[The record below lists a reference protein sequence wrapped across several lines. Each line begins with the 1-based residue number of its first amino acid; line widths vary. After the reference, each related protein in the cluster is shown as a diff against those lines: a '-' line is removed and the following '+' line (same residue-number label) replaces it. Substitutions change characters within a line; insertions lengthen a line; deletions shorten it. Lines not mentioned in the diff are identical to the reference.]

1 MDSLPDELL
10 FLVLEKLKTH
20 TLLKV
25 KPLNKRFNTIVS
37 LIISKRLGTETTIES
52 MTKLLFRENKE
63 LHFLKKF
70 KFYNSYY
77 IILRKFD
84 YKFKF
89 EMNNFLFQSNSFV
102 QYKNNITD
110 NYYKYRF
117 NFNTSSIHNTKTD
130 HSNIIYAVMFILLEY
145 IDTYD
150 IKPSDSLYN
159 NTIYLKYKKTY

>member
-1 MDSLPDELL
+1 MESLPDELL

-20 TLLKV
+20 TLLKI
-25 KPLNKRFNTIVS
+25 KSLNNQFNTLAS
-37 LIISKRLGTETTIES
+37 LIISKRLGRDENTMES
-52 MTKLLFRENKE
+52 MAQLLFRENKE

-89 EMNNFLFQSNSFV
+89 EMVNFLFQSNSFV

-110 NYYKYRF
+110 KYYKYKF
-117 NFNTSSIHNTKTD
+117 NFNTSPIHNTKTD
-130 HSNIIYAVMFILLEY
+130 HGNIIYAVMFILLEY
-145 IDTYD
+145 IDAYD

-159 NTIYLKYKKTY
+159 NTIYLKYKKL